1 MTLSQPGKKNLLLHS
16 VISGAVEK
24 TETKSKSGPKLPSF
38 DLKGKRKELPMA
50 TRQMIE
56 NQQKNVVELYRQL
69 KKKSRTE
76 IS

>member
-1 MTLSQPGKKNLLLHS
+1 MFQPGKKNLLLHS
-16 VISGAVEK
+16 VISGNAD
-24 TETKSKSGPKLPSF
+24 ETKPVTKSTPKLPSF

-69 KKKSRTE
+69 KKRNRTDV
-76 IS
+76 S